1 MIGKSQNRFRS
12 LIFHF
17 SGAVV
22 IFFLAALFF
31 ISNTY
36 GQNIFSEEIV
46 FISKPGFLSD
56 SKIQTTIFKPSG
68 LGPFPLVIINHG
80 KNLGNPHQQE
90 RFRPMAMVQYFIERD
105 YVVVVPMRHGFAQ
118 SDGESNFSGN
128 SVELYGLNGIG
139 DLKATIDYAH
149 TLPYV
154 NKNIT
159 VMVGQSTGGWVTLA
173 YGTSNPDPSVKG
185 LVNFS
190 GVVKEPCCFGLYNEL
205 IDVSGNFGDKTSLPT
220 IWFYGDNDSLIDRHT
235 ANLMFV
241 HYSHGNPNS
250 RFIPFGLFSNDA
262 HNLLMDPAGRKI
274 WEPFLTQYL
283 YDIGVPYKP
292 SKKVI

>member
-12 LIFHF
+12 LILHF

-31 ISNTY
+31 ISNTH

-205 IDVSGNFGDKTSLPT
+205 IDVSGNFGDKTNTKSSLV
-220 IWFYGDNDSLIDRHT
+220 SLYSITELLNNWYVQGQGIHVNGRRIDVADGLLRT
-235 ANLMFV
+235 MAYTKFTRQPVGYRLPGENL
-241 HYSHGNPNS
+241 
-250 RFIPFGLFSNDA
+250 
-262 HNLLMDPAGRKI
+262 
-274 WEPFLTQYL
+274 T
-283 YDIGVPYKP
+283 
-292 SKKVI
+292 